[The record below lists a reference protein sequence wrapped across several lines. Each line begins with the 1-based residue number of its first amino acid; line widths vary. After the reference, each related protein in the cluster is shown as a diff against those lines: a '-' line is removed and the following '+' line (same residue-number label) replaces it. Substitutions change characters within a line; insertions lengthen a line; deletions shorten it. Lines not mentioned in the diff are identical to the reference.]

1 MESVLLI
8 LQLNFI
14 LRVDLDYSF
23 SPILGQSATASVL
36 YSRSTNLKRF
46 PFLIYT
52 ARFKSSR
59 SLKLVGRSWYV
70 ALKKYFLP
78 TMDNGNKSFLKMRN
92 DCRNNSIH
100 RFELHFLFLSSDLI
114 EFSRK
119 RSSGKSSISN
129 NFWGSFQV
137 HADVKTCF
145 LLLEDRVDR
154 VN

>member
-92 DCRNNSIH
+92 DCRNNSIY
-100 RFELHFLFLSSDLI
+100 RFELHFLSLISRSHRILEKTIERKIFHFEQFLGEFSSSRVCEKLLSSP
-114 EFSRK
+114 
-119 RSSGKSSISN
+119 
-129 NFWGSFQV
+129 
-137 HADVKTCF
+137 
-145 LLLEDRVDR
+145 
-154 VN
+154 